1 MFMIVGEDA
10 IQIKIVLC
18 EDQRDQA
25 TQMCKRN
32 CRNEINPM
40 LCQRVPCFVFKIL
53 DLLLFSECDLWD

>member
-40 LCQRVPCFVFKIL
+40 LCQRV
-53 DLLLFSECDLWD
+53 LFFSRLCVTRT